1 MPAPFPHRRPDGSCP
16 YEEYVR
22 EVRKSGRKNDPAGIR
37 ALVDHLGQFGS
48 QRLAAMDKAEK
59 MNDLWQ
65 LRKGRHRIFY
75 FWNAQSGRY
84 VLLNGFLKKSNR
96 TPRNEL
102 ARAEAL
108 RLEHI
113 TRGGDGS

>member
-1 MPAPFPHRRPDGSCP
+1 MLTPFAHKRPDGSCP

-48 QRLAAMDKAEK
+48 QRLVIMDKAEK
-59 MNDLWQ
+59 MNDVWQ

-75 FWNAQSGRY
+75 FWHAQGGRY

-102 ARAEAL
+102 AMADTL

-113 TRGGDGS
+113 TQRGDGA